1 MHVIAHRGRES
12 GTMLVGQKIGPF
24 EIEKELGSGAMGTVY
39 RAKFQRSEDK
49 VIPIALKVVALGL
62 LGNEGAMA
70 RFEREAN
77 ILKQLKHPH
86 IVRLIAHGKINKSN
100 PYIAMEFIDGEAL
113 DRVLA
118 RRGKLSW
125 EEVATYGKQLCEA
138 LQYAHD
144 KGIIHRDL
152 KPSNLMIT
160 KDGKLKLTDFGIA
173 KDTDVTALTGANST
187 IGTAAYMSPEQC
199 KGDKNLSNK
208 SDLYSL
214 GIVMFELLSGR
225 KPFVAETTVDMFL
238 KHVNEP
244 PPRIGKFVAELPT
257 KFEALINQLLEK
269 ETHARPIDAAWV
281 ARFLHEVEEDA
292 FARKS
297 AGLAVAEGRGLK
309 KTNADGGKLD
319 ADDKEAARALRGTKK
334 KTKKKKAVPLLEQK
348 WVKAA
353 GLIAIL
359 LALGLGTWLALKP
372 PSADKLF
379 AQIEKASADDKAE
392 AAAKYLDALGDKRDF
407 ADPQVAQAARLF
419 RDATVRARERQLAN
433 RFAAK
438 RDKPDEND
446 DGEAYTSAYLA
457 LTAEAAGQ
465 LEAAEAQWTKVK
477 LRFPEEAKLQYAT
490 AGEQL
495 AKARWGWLA
504 DKRAAD
510 LVAVKSET
518 ARLRKKITEARLY
531 ETSLK
536 GDAGNPE
543 ALAIRA
549 LRFREFGDID
559 RVARTCDTLVA
570 LTEKDAD
577 RRTFYLIATQ
587 QKAGAGAPPQ
597 GPDKVRQ
604 KLVADAVS
612 AASKRADELK
622 DDPERKAERRDARNA
637 LREVQE
643 LYDDDTDPA
652 VLKDV
657 ARAAAAAKLVQP

>member
-1 MHVIAHRGRES
+1 
-12 GTMLVGQKIGPF
+12 MLVGQKIGPF

-125 EEVATYGKQLCEA
+125 EEVAVYGKQLCEA

-160 KDGKLKLTDFGIA
+160 KDGQLKLTDFGIA

-199 KGDKNLSNK
+199 KGDRNLSNK

-214 GIVMFELLSGR
+214 GIVLFELLSGR

-238 KHVNEP
+238 KHVNEK
-244 PPRIGKFVAELPT
+244 PPRIGKFVPDLPT

-269 ETHARPIDAAWV
+269 ETTARPIDAAWV
-281 ARFLHEVEEDA
+281 ARFLHEIEEDA

-297 AGLAVAEGRGLK
+297 AGLAAAEGRGAK
-309 KTNADGGKLD
+309 KLNADGGRMD
-319 ADDKEAARALRGTKK
+319 AEDKEAARALRGTKK
-334 KTKKKKAVPLLEQK
+334 KAKKKKAVPLLEQT

-353 GLIAIL
+353 GLVAVL
-359 LALGLGTWLALKP
+359 LAIGFGAWLALKP
-372 PSADKLF
+372 PSPDKLF
-379 AQIEKASADDKAE
+379 AEIERAAPDDRAE
-392 AAAKYLDALGDKRDF
+392 AAAKFLDALGDKRDF
-407 ADPQVAQAARLF
+407 ADPRVAQAARAF
-419 RDATVRARERQLAN
+419 REATVRARARQLAN

-446 DGEAYTSAYLA
+446 DPEAYTAAWLA
-457 LTAEAAGQ
+457 LSAEAAGQ
-465 LEAAEAQWTKVK
+465 LETAEAQWAKAK
-477 LRFPEEAKLQYAT
+477 LRFPEEAKLQYA

-504 DKRAAD
+504 EKRAAD
-510 LVAVKSET
+510 LGAVKTEV
-518 ARLRKKITEARLY
+518 ARLRKKIADARLY
-531 ETSLK
+531 ETPLK

-543 ALAIRA
+543 ALAVRA
-549 LRFREFGDID
+549 LRFREFGDLG
-559 RVARTCDTLVA
+559 RASSTCETLIA
-570 LTEKDAD
+570 LTEKDPD

-587 QKAGAGAPPQ
+587 QRAGTGPPPADAGKA
-597 GPDKVRQ
+597 RL

-612 AASKRADELK
+612 AAAKRAEELK
-622 DDPERKAERRDARNA
+622 DDPERKADRRDARNA

-652 VLKDV
+652 VQKEL
-657 ARAAAAAKLVQP
+657 ARATAAAKLVQP